1 MRIGCSIKAR
11 MVSSGSMVTALS
23 KGKKQNRARQIAATR
38 SRSRPGAEATPAQW
52 SSAATRPGEF
62 QFTIRVAKP
71 LTNYQIKG
79 VDSINDLPTAA
90 HEQPI
95 SFAAEHCYSHTVCVR
110 DPDE

>member
-11 MVSSGSMVTALS
+11 MVWFGLMDTALS
-23 KGKKQNRARQIAATR
+23 KGKKQNRPRQIAPTPKR
-38 SRSRPGAEATPAQW
+38 SQLGAEATPAQW

-79 VDSINDLPTAA
+79 VDSINDLPTTA
-90 HEQPI
+90 HEKPI
-95 SFAAEHCYSHTVCVR
+95 SFAAERCYSHTVCVR